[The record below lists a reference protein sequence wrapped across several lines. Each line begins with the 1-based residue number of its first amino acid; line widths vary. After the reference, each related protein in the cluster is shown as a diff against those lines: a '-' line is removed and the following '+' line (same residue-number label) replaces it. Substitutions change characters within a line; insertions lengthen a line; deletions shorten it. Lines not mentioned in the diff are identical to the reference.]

1 MGPSPDLLD
10 SNDYTPLHWAA
21 YNGHDNCVELLL
33 EHDKRKATYN
43 FIGNTFTPL
52 HCAVYVPCSSLLQAL
67 SVQLIPDLHVHALCH
82 AICTQC
88 VCVFDCNHR
97 SNIFIDCI

>member
-52 HCAVYVPCSSLLQAL
+52 HCAVYVPCSSLRQAL
-67 SVQLIPDLHVHALCH
+67 SVQLILHVYVHALWY

-88 VCVFDCNHR
+88 A
-97 SNIFIDCI
+97 CIRLASTFYHAMY

>member
-52 HCAVYVPCSSLLQAL
+52 HCAVYVPCSPLPAPGA
-67 SVQLIPDLHVHALCH
+67 V
-82 AICTQC
+82 CTANSRSRC
-88 VCVFDCNHR
+88 TCTVSCNL
-97 SNIFIDCI
+97 

>member
-67 SVQLIPDLHVHALCH
+67 SVQQNNAR
-82 AICTQC
+82 ATCTC
-88 VCVFDCNHR
+88 TCAVSCNLYKVCVY
-97 SNIFIDCI
+97 